1 MPNLWQTLADD
12 LEANTGRRGR
22 LRGVLAYLYHPG
34 FFAIANHRICHRLA
48 KQGRAGGVA
57 GAILNRLSIF
67 LTHCYIEP
75 GATIGAGLGLP
86 HAVGIVIGH
95 GVRVGSRV
103 VLYQNVTLGAGKP
116 NGSLYP
122 VIEDQVV
129 ICANAV
135 VIGDVT
141 IGRGALIGAL
151 SLVRSDIPAGCV
163 AAGNPARVLPCGPVL
178 SRDGAVLRGA
188 GAMKSRGG
196 AA

>member
-1 MPNLWQTLADD
+1 VPNLWQTLADD

-34 FFAIANHRICHRLA
+34 FFAIANHRICHCLVKLGRP
-48 KQGRAGGVA
+48 GRAA
-57 GAILNRLSIF
+57 GAILNRLSIL

-75 GATIGAGLGLP
+75 GATIGPGLSLP

-116 NGSLYP
+116 NGSSYP

-129 ICANAV
+129 ICTSAV

-141 IGRGALIGAL
+141 VGRGALIGAL

-163 AAGNPARVLPCGPVL
+163 AAGNPARVLPCGSVL
-178 SRDGAVLRGA
+178 SRGEAVRRGLRA
-188 GAMKSRGG
+188 
-196 AA
+196 